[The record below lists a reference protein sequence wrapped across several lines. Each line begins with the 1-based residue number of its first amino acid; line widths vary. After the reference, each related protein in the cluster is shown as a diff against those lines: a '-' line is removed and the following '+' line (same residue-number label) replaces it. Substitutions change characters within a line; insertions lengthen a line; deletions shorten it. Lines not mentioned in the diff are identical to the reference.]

1 MKTKLFLTVLTA
13 LAVTAAG
20 GPRAV
25 AGDGDKCES
34 GKCEGGRLGVVRSA
48 LGWLPDVELADP
60 FRPCCGADE
69 DTFCHYLPEWGRL
82 KFYGWLDAGFV
93 GNTSSPASR
102 FNGPYN
108 AVDRSNEVMFNQGYL
123 VSEVGLP
130 RDGSVGVGGRLDL
143 LYGEDYWL
151 AQSNGWE
158 KNPDGTPGWNGHE
171 YYGLAMP
178 QAYIEAGTCN
188 LSVKIGHFYS
198 VVGYEGVMAPDNFF
212 YSKAYSYSFAGPF
225 QHWGAQVD
233 WQVNDAW
240 EVNLGLVNGWDALDR
255 VQDNMNF
262 IGRIKYSNLDRGWW
276 TSFAI
281 ITGDEDNNLAGFPRP
296 TDFTNRTRY
305 SWLVD
310 VPITCRLEYVFHHW
324 LGYQEAGAAP
334 AGEVPVGDDAYWY
347 GLDQYLY
354 YTINDCWKV
363 GGRFEWF
370 RDEDGTRV
378 GLNRP
383 SNPNN
388 PPFVG
393 NFWSLSAGVNWT
405 PTTNLIVRPEL
416 RWDWFDGVGLPYAD
430 GTQADQLLLAADV
443 IWRF

>member
-1 MKTKLFLTVLTA
+1 MKIHFFLTVLTA
-13 LAVTAAG
+13 LAVWTAG
-20 GPRAV
+20 GPQV
-25 AGDGDKCES
+25 LAGDGDKCNDCNS
-34 GKCEGGRLGVVRSA
+34 GVVRSVF
-48 LGWLPDVELADP
+48 GWFADAGCGDPCSTCCAVEE
-60 FRPCCGADE
+60 DE
-69 DTFCHYLPEWGRL
+69 FCHYLPQVGRL
-82 KFYGWLDAGFV
+82 QFFGWLDAGIV
-93 GNTSSPASR
+93 GNTSSPNSR

-108 AVDRSNEVMFNQGYL
+108 AVDRSNELMFNQGYL
-123 VSEVGLP
+123 VSEIGLP
-130 RDGSVGVGGRLDL
+130 CDGSFGLGGRLDL

-151 AQSNGWE
+151 AQSTGWE
-158 KNPDGTPGWNGHE
+158 RNLDGTPGWSGSE

-212 YSKAYSYSFAGPF
+212 YSKSYSYQFAGPF

-233 WQVNDAW
+233 WQVNEAW
-240 EVNLGLVNGWDALDR
+240 EVQAGLVNGWDALDR
-255 VQDNMNF
+255 VQDNVNF
-262 IGRIKYSNLDRGWW
+262 IGRIKYTNPYRGWW

-281 ITGDEDNNLAGFPRP
+281 ITGDEDNNLAAFPRA
-296 TDFTNRTRY
+296 TEYTNRTRY

-310 VPITCRLEYVFHHW
+310 VPLTCRLEYVFHHW
-324 LGYQEAGAAP
+324 LGYQETGAAN
-334 AGEVPVGDDAYWY
+334 GDDADWY
-347 GLDQYLY
+347 GIDQYLY

-370 RDEDGTRV
+370 RDEEGTRV

-388 PPFVG
+388 PSFVG
-393 NFWSLSAGVNWT
+393 NFWSLSAGVTWT

-416 RWDWFDGVGLPYAD
+416 RWDSFDGVGLPYAD
-430 GTQADQLLLAADV
+430 GTKDDQLLLAADV